1 MDMNGIVI
9 TAQFRTSSGG
19 QYAVSR
25 AFNDKLKRLVDK
37 STDVRFA
44 QTYPQLVMS
53 PHNRQMLPMEE
64 GDEQQPL
71 PGKAS
76 VVNKDGSESP
86 A

>member
-1 MDMNGIVI
+1 MNGIVI

-25 AFNDKLKRLVDK
+25 AFNDRLKRLVDK
-37 STDVRFA
+37 SAEVRFA

-53 PHNRQMLPMEE
+53 PHNRQAPEGEE
-64 GDEQQPL
+64 GAEQQAL
-71 PGKAS
+71 PGKTS

-86 A
+86 V